1 MFCFPASDPN
11 PQVVTDKEKTGSL
24 LQKRINSEMWKRL
37 VIGGDLFQ
45 DKLCKFCIM
54 QTSNIVKPAAKKSVC
69 GEKPDLGKKK
79 TRVDKR
85 FVKETSFLTLGKMF
99 IVT

>member
-1 MFCFPASDPN
+1 
-11 PQVVTDKEKTGSL
+11 
-24 LQKRINSEMWKRL
+24 MWKRL

-79 TRVDKR
+79 NQ
-85 FVKETSFLTLGKMF
+85 SG
-99 IVT
+99 